1 MRVRACFVCACL
13 CVCARVHT
21 RPCAKLRTQGSTA
34 SSGGGGECEVR
45 AGPGGQGTAGRPVLS
60 QPQGLE
66 QTLVRHGM
74 RQRHHHATVLPHRLA
89 DDLVGHGAPGP
100 AAAGYLGGGRGVSSV
115 PGPAQPACPPPP
127 PRLAP
132 QHTTSAPLQVLP
144 SRSLPPI
151 WPVLS
156 GAPRHGPGTPPA
168 PPVPSSLPASR
179 RKPSPRP
186 GGSRESPG
194 GSPRP
199 PGLTLG
205 PLQLG
210 SAAPSPFHSHPVN
223 PPPSPRPPSVM
234 LPLSGPD
241 MWSLWDGAPHHIQ
254 RQDTHER
261 AQLCS
266 RMHKDAV
273 SGRAHC
279 PGPADTGW
287 TGHSP
292 GEAPAVCRG
301 GPPWQ
306 WLGETPQRQEGCR
319 PFRKEEGL
327 QSAQG
332 RALGGAGGHSLRWQ
346 RPS

>member
-1 MRVRACFVCACL
+1 MLVCVCMQA
-13 CVCARVHT
+13 CVCARVHV
-21 RPCAKLRTQGSTA
+21 RPCANLRIQGSPV

-45 AGPGGQGTAGRPVLS
+45 AGPGGQGTVGRPVLS

-66 QTLVRHGM
+66 QTLVRHGV
-74 RQRHHHATVLPHRLA
+74 RQRHHHASVLPHHLA
-89 DDLVGHGAPGP
+89 DDLVGRGAPGP
-100 AAAGYLGGGRGVSSV
+100 AAAGYLRGGRGVSSV
-115 PGPAQPACPPPP
+115 PGPAQPACPYRPPP
-127 PRLAP
+127 SPPP

-168 PPVPSSLPASR
+168 PPGPSSLPASR
-179 RKPSPRP
+179 RKPSPRA
-186 GGSRESPG
+186 GGSGESPG

-210 SAAPSPFHSHPVN
+210 SPAPSPFHLHPVN

-241 MWSLWDGAPHHIQ
+241 MWSPRDGP
-254 RQDTHER
+254 RTTY
-261 AQLCS
+261 S
-266 RMHKDAV
+266 VRMHTSVGSCALRCAKRQCRE
-273 SGRAHC
+273 GAHC
-279 PGPADTGW
+279 PGPVDTGW
-287 TGHSP
+287 TGNSP
-292 GEAPAVCRG
+292 GETWAVCHG

-306 WLGETPQRQEGCR
+306 WLGGDT
-319 PFRKEEGL
+319 
-327 QSAQG
+327 A
-332 RALGGAGGHSLRWQ
+332 AAGGPQTFLEGGG
-346 RPS
+346 